1 MSMVA
6 RSSFSLLFA
15 AAAAAAAAVRT
26 MEKKSQRTILND
38 VGVIIIGKNNYLSF
52 MLLLDRE
59 TPQIDKPGLLC
70 LANHVTFLLIV
81 ALKFVFLR
89 SSRTLKLFMASI
101 KI

>member
-52 MLLLDRE
+52 KLVLDSE
-59 TPQIDKPGLLC
+59 TPQIDKPLSC
-70 LANHVTFLLIV
+70 QSRDVLADYRFKV
-81 ALKFVFLR
+81 
-89 SSRTLKLFMASI
+89 SI
-101 KI
+101 SKI

>member
-6 RSSFSLLFA
+6 RSSFSLLFAAATAAAAVA

-70 LANHVTFLLIV
+70 LAYHVTFLLII

-89 SSRTLKLFMASI
+89 L
-101 KI
+101 